1 MSINFTNLSAV
12 LQAKINAITQGDDEK
27 KLLLLAKAVES
38 AVGNIAVSDV
48 ANKGDE
54 QVARVLAKGNEEVA
68 AVGTAGTTQVAAV
81 NAEGAARLQSL
92 QAFWNNVT
100 QGAPAALDTLAELA
114 AALANDANFAASVT
128 TALAAKAN
136 SADVTT
142 ALAAKANTSD
152 LAGKLDNTGGT
163 TTGKVIL
170 AGSATSLA
178 AVLVNA
184 AEKISISTSAAS
196 GTINFDV
203 TSQSLVFNSTAASAN
218 FTLNVRASASATL
231 NSVMSV
237 GESVTVGFLNT
248 NGGTGYYLAGLQID
262 GVNVTPKWQGGATPT
277 SGNSNAVDSYTL
289 LIVKTGDAAFI
300 VLASQVKF
308 A

>member
-68 AVGTAGTTQVAAV
+68 AVGTAGTTQIAAV

-114 AALANDANFAASVT
+114 AALANDANFAATVT
-128 TALAAKAN
+128 NALAQ
-136 SADVTT
+136 
-142 ALAAKANTSD
+142 KANTAD
-152 LAGKLDNTGGT
+152 VNTALAGKLDKTGGT
-163 TTGKVIL
+163 I
-170 AGSATSLA
+170 
-178 AVLVNA
+178 
-184 AEKISISTSAAS
+184 SAAL
-196 GTINFDV
+196 
-203 TSQSLVFNSTAASAN
+203 LVQGAL
-218 FTLNVRASASATL
+218 TLGATL
-231 NSVMSV
+231 TLGGEMDGAGNVYKNVHSKVVDLGSVSGAV
-237 GESVTVGFLNT
+237 S
-248 NGGTGYYLAGLQID
+248 I
-262 GVNVTPKWQGGATPT
+262 NVSQGGDFVLKPTGSTTISFTGFPT
-277 SGNSNAVDSYTL
+277 SGKAAYWSVEIDGPASNSVSFTGVTWDGGNAPT
-289 LIVKTGDAAFI
+289 IQTGTKQTILAFRTRNAGAKI
-300 VLASQVKF
+300 IGATSF
-308 A
+308 ANVA